1 MGASGMVAFVY
12 FYFIFTDW
20 RFVYSLSMDT
30 LEFI

>member
-1 MGASGMVAFVY
+1 MGMNEIVAFVY
-12 FYFIFTDW
+12 FYLIYTDW